1 MKTLTSE
8 QNLLASVS
16 ENIGDILTLETADLI
31 LQEVSGTV
39 TADGTEQTIYI
50 NDAPMGS
57 YRPTCLFVDLDS
69 MALGDTTILRT
80 YYRIVNGG
88 GLQLM
93 SYNSFTGADGGLA
106 NGMKL
111 ASLALQ
117 HSRYGIQITLEQSAG
132 VNTTYDWQIFEE
144 G

>member
-16 ENIGDILTLETADLI
+16 NDIADTLTMETAELI
-31 LQEVSGTV
+31 LQEVSGNV
-39 TADGTEQTIYI
+39 TADGNEQIIYI
-50 NDAPMGS
+50 NNAPMGS

-69 MALGDTTILRT
+69 MAGGDTTVLRT
-80 YYRIVNGG
+80 YYRISNGG
-88 GLQLM
+88 GLQLL

-106 NGMKL
+106 DGMKL
-111 ASLALQ
+111 ASLVLQ
-117 HSRYGIQITLEQSAG
+117 PSRYGIQITLQQTAG
-132 VNTTYDWQIFEE
+132 VNTTYDWQVFEE